1 MDRQLN
7 NNQIQNLKTVLK
19 FRYVTTDNLAH
30 YQSITTNSAYSAL
43 EILSKAGY
51 LEKIYE
57 KSYRLLNK
65 SARYFLTQQALM
77 FLRGQPDIRLD
88 EAIWKSRKTD
98 GKKTPDFID
107 LQIALHAAYNDLRTR
122 FGDKIAIDTSLDLH
136 GAEGII
142 KPLPGLLVR
151 PQTGKNIFIEVADN
165 QHLFFIRKRIRK
177 YIDNY
182 ESNEWEWDTYPDI
195 YFMRSSASDR
205 TRLRKF
211 INQLMEDSYLDD
223 SDFAFRIVS
232 GVDQIKL
239 QWVLDTLIHE
249 LGDDC
254 LQATRAGNGRLVSD

>member
-65 SARYFLTQQALM
+65 SARYFLTQQALT
-77 FLRGQPDIRLD
+77 FLHSQADIQLD
-88 EAIWKSRKTD
+88 DAIWKSRKTD

-107 LQIALHAAYNDLRTR
+107 LQVALHAAYNDLKGRY
-122 FGDKIAIDTSLDLH
+122 GDKIAIDTALELH
-136 GAEGII
+136 GTEGVI
-142 KPLPGLLVR
+142 KPLPGLLVKSNAD
-151 PQTGKNIFIEVADN
+151 KNFFVEVADG

-177 YIDNY
+177 YIENY
-182 ESNEWEWDTYPDI
+182 ESNEWEWDTYPDV
-195 YFMRSSASDR
+195 YFIRSSASDR

-211 INQLMEDSYLDD
+211 IEQLMDDNYLDD
-223 SDFAFRIVS
+223 DDFTFNIVS
-232 GVDQIKL
+232 GVNQIKL
-239 QWVLDTLIHE
+239 K
-249 LGDDC
+249 
-254 LQATRAGNGRLVSD
+254 

>member
-65 SARYFLTQQALM
+65 SARYFLTQQALKY
-77 FLRGQPDIRLD
+77 LRNEANVQLD
-88 EAIWKSRKTD
+88 ETIWKSRKTD
-98 GKKTPDFID
+98 DRKTPDFID
-107 LQIALHAAYNDLRTR
+107 LQVALHEAYNDLRAH
-122 FGDKIAIDTSLDLH
+122 FGNKVAIDTAVEMH
-136 GAEGII
+136 GTEGVI
-142 KPLPGLLVR
+142 KPLPGLLVTPSKGR
-151 PQTGKNIFIEVADN
+151 RFFIEVADG

-177 YIDNY
+177 YIENY
-182 ESNEWEWDTYPDI
+182 EANEWEWSTYPDV
-195 YFMRSSASDR
+195 YFIRSSASDR

-211 INQLMEDSYLDD
+211 VEQQMEDNYLDEG
-223 SDFAFRIVS
+223 DFTFHVIANI
-232 GVDQIKL
+232 GQIKL
-239 QWVLDTLIHE
+239 K
-249 LGDDC
+249 
-254 LQATRAGNGRLVSD
+254 